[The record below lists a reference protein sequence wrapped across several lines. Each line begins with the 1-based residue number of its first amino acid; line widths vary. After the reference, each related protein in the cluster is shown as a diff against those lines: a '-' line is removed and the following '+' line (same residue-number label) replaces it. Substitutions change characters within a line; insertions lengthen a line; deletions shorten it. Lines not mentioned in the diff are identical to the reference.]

1 MPPNFFLPTVDL
13 ILRHVSSSMWFDDF
27 DLWGM
32 FLNYPLDEAVRLDAG
47 VDVSNVNLDELTL
60 KHVKRII
67 ECWV

>member
-1 MPPNFFLPTVDL
+1 MPHPLRGSMTL
-13 ILRHVSSSMWFDDF
+13 I
-27 DLWGM
+27 LWGM